1 MNASD
6 VIRNLTE
13 MMMTADNEKDFV
25 TLNEALK
32 LVAKKEQYK
41 ISVPCNIGDRLYSI
55 IGEKVSVYVITGFR
69 IEKDK
74 IYMESQESMLF
85 PEDKIG
91 TYYFLSHDLAER
103 EFDKKWR
110 GKIDRNNGK
119 RTVK

>member
-1 MNASD
+1 
-6 VIRNLTE
+6 

-25 TLNEALK
+25 TLSEALK
-32 LVAKKEQYK
+32 LIGEKERQK

-55 IGEKVSVYVITGFR
+55 IGEKVSDYVITGFR

-91 TYYFLSHDLAER
+91 TYYFWSHDLAER
-103 EFDKKWR
+103 EFDKKRR
-110 GKIDRNNGK
+110 GRIDRNNGK